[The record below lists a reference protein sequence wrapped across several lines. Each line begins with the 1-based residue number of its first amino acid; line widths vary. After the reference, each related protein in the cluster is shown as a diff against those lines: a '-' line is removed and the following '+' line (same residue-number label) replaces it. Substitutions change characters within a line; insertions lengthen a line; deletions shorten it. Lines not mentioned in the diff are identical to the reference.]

1 MRAPAAAAAAESPR
15 RPASESNLTYAGFPM
30 QGGTATIQ
38 DGQLAL
44 FMIGAD
50 AVVAVRLPNLP
61 LSPANGLVPL
71 LL

>member
-1 MRAPAAAAAAESPR
+1 
-15 RPASESNLTYAGFPM
+15 M